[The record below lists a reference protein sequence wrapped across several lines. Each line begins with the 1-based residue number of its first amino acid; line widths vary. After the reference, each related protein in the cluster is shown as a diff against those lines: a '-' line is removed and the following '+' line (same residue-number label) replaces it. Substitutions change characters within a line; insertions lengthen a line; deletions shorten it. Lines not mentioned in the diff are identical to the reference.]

1 MEKRP
6 TLTRGYDGQLT
17 LESCYLICK
26 YMAEEAEM
34 NDEAENAK
42 DWLLE
47 ANLYKAE
54 LDMRLQ
60 GYSRNPMI
68 QREIERNHDAWAAVT
83 VQVQFPKSA

>member
-6 TLTRGYDGQLT
+6 TLTRGYDGFLT
-17 LESCYLICK
+17 LESCYLLCK

-34 NDEAENAK
+34 NDEVENAK

-68 QREIERNHDAWAAVT
+68 ERELERNSEMWDKVT
-83 VQVQFPKSA
+83 VRMELPKAS